1 MKRMFVYAAAM
12 GIAGM
17 MALSAAAEDA
27 YIQSAGSQVIDT
39 GYYPNPTTRIVIDF
53 DYVTLEKQVRFFGT
67 RMTDVNYLTLEMY
80 NSGQTSG
87 GGGFSWGFCDGE
99 GNWAGTGYGT
109 VSKSRVRFDMDGL
122 HNTQRISTNGVA
134 NALTVLSTARPRTKT
149 AKFSMALFG
158 SQTSAGTYSNLSK
171 IRLYL
176 FSAQ

>member
-80 NSGQTSG
+80 NPDFNSPEFG
-87 GGGFSWGFCDGE
+87 GIMINDGI
-99 GNWAGTGYGT
+99 
-109 VSKSRVRFDMDGL
+109 
-122 HNTQRISTNGVA
+122 HQPQRLKRLNEIA
-134 NALTVLSTARPRTKT
+134 IHQMRVLSQVDNR
-149 AKFSMALFG
+149 
-158 SQTSAGTYSNLSK
+158 NLLK
-171 IRLYL
+171 
-176 FSAQ
+176 